1 MPIKPCLLWILLFAG
16 LQVCAQTDT
25 ATSDGL
31 FQAARHAA
39 FENKDYAL
47 AKRYA
52 GKALELSPDY
62 ADVRVFLGRL
72 YTWEKQPDSA
82 RASFDYVLRNEPDYE
97 DAAVAYTD
105 LEYWNDNN
113 TAALEQV
120 NAGLRYHPASAA
132 LLLRKAKVL
141 AAMRRYSEAGN
152 IVDTLLKKDKK
163 NTEALALG
171 NRIKD
176 DRSLNRIGISYD
188 YVYFDKQFNDP
199 WHLVSMDYG
208 RRTGIGTVIGR
219 VNYANRFRADGVQF
233 EVDAYPRISKTFY
246 LYMNAGYSNNVGVFP
261 RWRAG
266 LSVYANLPKSFEAE
280 LGIRHLYFTSTT
292 NIYTAY
298 IGKYYSSFLFGARAY
313 LVPSKTS
320 KNSVSYNL
328 LGRYYFGGADDY
340 IGLNLGTGI
349 SPDERYLNP
358 QLNTVYPLKT
368 YKASIDFRHAF
379 RLNIVTLSASLINQ
393 EYMPDTRGNQIQAGI
408 GYIRRF

>member
-1 MPIKPCLLWILLFAG
+1 MPIKYPLLWLLLFTG
-16 LQVCAQTDT
+16 LRVGAQADT
-25 ATSDGL
+25 TTSDGL

-39 FENKDYAL
+39 FDKKDYPL

-52 GKALELSPDY
+52 AKALELSPKY
-62 ADVRVFLGRL
+62 AEVRVFLGRL

-82 RASFDYVLRNEPDYE
+82 RACFDDVLNDEPGYE
-97 DAAVAYTD
+97 DAAIAYTD
-105 LEYWNDNN
+105 LEYWSDNN
-113 TAALEQV
+113 AAALERA
-120 NAGLRYHPASAA
+120 NAGLQYHPASEE

-141 AAMRRYSEAGN
+141 AALHRYGAAGN
-152 IVDTLLKKDKK
+152 IVDSLLKKNNK
-163 NTEALALG
+163 NAAALALG
-171 NRIKD
+171 NSIREE
-176 DRSLNRIGISYD
+176 RSLNRVGISYD
-188 YVYFDKQFNDP
+188 YVYFDKQFDNP

-208 RRTGIGTVIGR
+208 RRTGIGTVVGR
-219 VNYANRFRADGVQF
+219 VNYANRFRDDGIQF
-233 EVDAYPRISKTFY
+233 EADAYPRISKTFY

-280 LGIRHLYFTSTT
+280 LGIRHLYFTSAT
-292 NIYTAY
+292 NVYTAY
-298 IGKYYSSFLFGARAY
+298 LGKYYSSFLFGARAY
-313 LVPSKTS
+313 FVPSKTS

-358 QLNTVYPLKT
+358 QLNIAYPLKT
-368 YKASIDFRHAF
+368 YKAALDFRHAF
-379 RLNIVTLSASLINQ
+379 KLNIVTLSASLINQ
-393 EYMPDTRGNQIQAGI
+393 EYMPDTKGNQVQAGI